1 MGLFK
6 KKREELPPEDFSL
19 PEPTAMPPEDFSGFE
34 DLPEL
39 PDLPPIDDFEAG
51 RIKQEFR
58 DPRMQLPAQRRG
70 EKMKPVRIE
79 MEDYEIQALPMAS
92 PRMDMQ
98 NMQPE
103 YPAPFPTTFSGQAQQ
118 PARRI
123 ISPIERPIFVK
134 IEKFRDSIENIHQ
147 IKNKLKSASSL
158 IQKIKEIRQRED
170 YELTSWEKELGELKT
185 KLDSVD
191 KKLFSDVE

>member
-1 MGLFK
+1 MALFK

-19 PEPTAMPPEDFSGFE
+19 PEPPAMSVEDFSGFE
-34 DLPEL
+34 DLPDL
-39 PDLPPIDDFEAG
+39 PELPPIDDFEG
-51 RIKQEFR
+51 PRIKQEFQESR
-58 DPRMQLPAQRRG
+58 TQLPAQRRG
-70 EKMKPVRIE
+70 EKMKPMRIE

-92 PRMDMQ
+92 QRMNIQ
-98 NMQPE
+98 GE
-103 YPAPFPTTFSGQAQQ
+103 APSPTSFSAPQ

-134 IEKFRDSIENIHQ
+134 IEKFRDSIENLHQ
-147 IKNKLKSASSL
+147 IRNKLKNASSL
-158 IQKIKEIRQRED
+158 IQKIKEVRQRED
-170 YELTSWEKELGELKT
+170 YELASWERELGELRA